1 MSQLSTAHPAARETL
16 GAADVSPAAASPA
29 ARSGAPSTAARVAG
43 WIMTGLPA
51 AFLLMDAG
59 MKFVKPEVVIKGTT
73 ELGFPLSVITPL
85 GVTLLA
91 STILY
96 LVPRTAV
103 LGAILLTG
111 YLGGAVCTH
120 VRAGHALPTHTLFPV
135 YFGVLIWGGLVLRDR
150 RLRALLPFRTDSA
163 GD

>member
-1 MSQLSTAHPAARETL
+1 MSQLTATHPAALETL
-16 GAADVSPAAASPA
+16 GTSDAPFATPVSA
-29 ARSGAPSTAARVAG
+29 APSTAARVTG

-51 AFLLMDAG
+51 AFLLMDAV
-59 MKFVKPEVVIKGTT
+59 MKFVKPEVVVKGTV
-73 ELGFPLSVITPL
+73 ELGFPESVITPL
-85 GVTLLA
+85 GVILLA

-96 LVPRTAV
+96 LVPRTAA

-120 VRAGHALPTHTLFPV
+120 VRAAHPLFSATLFPV

-150 RLRALLPFRTDSA
+150 RLRALLPFRTNA
-163 GD
+163 GL